1 MVSISGLLSGV
12 VLGGFYYG
20 PPTKE
25 IPGGS
30 PLELCDATDRQLLTI
45 NSLEISPNP
54 PQRGQNLTIVGDGIL
69 AMDVEDGAY
78 VDVTVNYGYIKLIQQ
93 TYDLCE
99 ELPEVGMEC
108 PLEAGEYDLIKAVEL
123 PSQIPPGKYTV
134 IARAY
139 TKDDELITCLT
150 GSIEFTPQ
158 LLI

>member
-1 MVSISGLLSGV
+1 MVSISGLVNRVL
-12 VLGGFYYG
+12 LGGGFFYG

-30 PLELCDATDRQLLTI
+30 PLELCDASSQQLLTI

-54 PQRGQNLTIVGDGIL
+54 PQRGQNLTIVGDGLLLKAI
-69 AMDVEDGAY
+69 EDGAY
-78 VDVTVNYGYIKLIQQ
+78 VDVVVNYGYIKLIQQ

-99 ELPEVGMEC
+99 ELPQVGMEC
-108 PLEAGEYDLIKAVEL
+108 PLEKGEYDLIKAVEL

-134 IARAY
+134 SARAY
-139 TKDDELITCLT
+139 TKDDDLITCLT

-158 LLI
+158 Q